1 MKQHLVALA
10 LAAALA
16 GGGAMSAQAGGA
28 KFGASAKSPGH
39 QMHAKGSVKGHP
51 GASGYAPG
59 HRMHA
64 SGSVKGHPGAS
75 GYAPGH
81 LKANAHVRARTHV
94 RHNRSTVGAGVR
106 ID

>member
-59 HRMHA
+59 H
-64 SGSVKGHPGAS
+64 
-75 GYAPGH
+75 